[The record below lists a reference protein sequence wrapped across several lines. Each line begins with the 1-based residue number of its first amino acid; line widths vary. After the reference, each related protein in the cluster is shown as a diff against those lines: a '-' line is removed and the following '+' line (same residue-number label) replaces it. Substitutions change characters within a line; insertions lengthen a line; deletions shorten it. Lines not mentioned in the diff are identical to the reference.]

1 MKKIEKK
8 RSFNCTTNRHKFKY
22 VVTLRLSRPYFYIRA
37 CISSQTNFKMDGGL
51 EIAKNDKFYL
61 VIPER

>member
-1 MKKIEKK
+1 MKKIEK
-8 RSFNCTTNRHKFKY
+8 SALLIVPLLIKY
-22 VVTLRLSRPYFYIRA
+22 VVTLRLSRPYFYMRA

-51 EIAKNDKFYL
+51 EIAKNDKFHL